1 MRVRIHRGAQEI
13 GGNCVELEAGG
24 KRLVLDIGRPLWAEA
39 SDTVRLP
46 NVAGL
51 ASGKDRSLLGIVIS
65 HAHPDHYGLAGL
77 LPDSVP
83 LFMGAAT
90 ARILRESQFFTP
102 MGLDRAPADVL
113 ADRQPLVVGPFTITP
128 YLVDH
133 SAFDAYAL
141 LVEADGRRLF
151 YTGDF
156 RAHGRKAALFTRL
169 LREPPAGVDVLLIEG
184 TRLGRG
190 ANSNDPTDEADV
202 ERQCIEIFGRAEG
215 VVLVA
220 YSMQNVDRMVSLY
233 RAALRADRDLV
244 LDLYGAAVTL
254 ATGNPNI
261 PQPGAD
267 RVSVRFFVP
276 QAQRVKIVRS
286 RQFERVNL
294 IHRDR
299 IYPQQL
305 GQEAARLVLS
315 FSPSMIPDLER
326 AKCLHGAEAIWSM
339 WPGYLQDERMIDF
352 HQFLDRHQIP
362 LTILHASG
370 HATVE
375 DLVHLA
381 EAMKPERIV
390 PIHTAHPERFAD
402 IFGHAEPHR
411 DLEWWEV

>member
-1 MRVRIHRGAQEI
+1 VRARIHRGAQEI

-39 SDTVRLP
+39 SDPVPLP
-46 NVAGL
+46 SVAGL
-51 ASGKDRSLLGIVIS
+51 DTGTDHSLLGVVIS

-77 LPDSVP
+77 LPNAVP
-83 LFMGAAT
+83 LFTGAAT

-102 MGLDRAPADVL
+102 MGLDREPAELL

-128 YLVDH
+128 FLVDH

-156 RAHGRKAALFTRL
+156 RAHGRKAELIKRL
-169 LREPPAGVDVLLIEG
+169 LREPPVGVDVLLIEG
-184 TRLGRG
+184 TRLGR
-190 ANSNDPTDEADV
+190 AASSQDPTDEADV
-202 ERQCIEIFGRAEG
+202 ERQCVEIFPRAEG
-215 VVLVA
+215 IVLVA
-220 YSMQNVDRMVSLY
+220 FSMQNVDRMVSLY
-233 RAALRADRDLV
+233 RAALRADRDLI

-254 ATGNPNI
+254 ATGSPNI

-267 RVSVRFFVP
+267 RVRFFVP
-276 QAQRVKIVRS
+276 QAQRVKILRS
-286 RQFERVNL
+286 RQFERVHL

-299 IYPQQL
+299 IYPEQL
-305 GQEAARLVLS
+305 SQEAARLVLS
-315 FSPSMIPDLER
+315 FRPSMIPDLER

-339 WPGYLQDERMIDF
+339 WPGYVQDERMIDF
-352 HQFLDRHQIP
+352 REFLDRHQIP
-362 LTILHASG
+362 LTVLHASG

-375 DLVHLA
+375 DLVRLA
-381 EAMKPERIV
+381 EAMKPKRIV
-390 PIHTAHPERFAD
+390 PIHTAHPERFAS

-411 DLEWWEV
+411 DLEWWGV